1 MEVTVGTVQWR
12 PYMNFTAQ
20 STALHAF
27 YLMIGRLEK
36 GELSEGEYPSVIVF
50 MAFSLEAYLN
60 TLGARQVAF
69 WREIERLPW
78 RTKIEILHAVAGAK
92 PSWGDGPLQFAVRIF
107 KFRDQ
112 LAHGKPE
119 RVCGDWIPGTP
130 DGTHSDMHRAMK
142 PTYMEGITAQWLM
155 NSADQFRILMTYLG
169 SLFDYHESDHL
180 MTAEGGFDIDDGV
193 E

>member
-1 MEVTVGTVQWR
+1 MGTVQWR

-20 STALHAF
+20 STALRAF
-27 YLMIGRLEK
+27 YLMISRLEK

-60 TLGARQVAF
+60 TLGARQVTF
-69 WREIERLPW
+69 WSEIERLPW
-78 RTKIEILHAVAGAK
+78 RTKIEILHEVAGAK
-92 PSWGDGPLQFAVRIF
+92 PSWGDGPLQFAARIF

-119 RVCGDWIPGTP
+119 RVCGEWVPGVP
-130 DGTHSDMHRAMK
+130 DGTHREMHKAMK
-142 PTYMEGITAQWLM
+142 PTYMKDITSQWLL

-169 SLFDYHESDHL
+169 GLFDYHESDHL
-180 MTAEGGFDIDDGV
+180 RNAEGGYDIDDGV
-193 E
+193 D